1 MIELMVVVAI
11 IGVLAAIGIP
21 QYSKFQAKAR
31 QSEAKLSLAALFTA
45 EESFRQEWNQF
56 SVDLRN
62 IGFSVQGSRL
72 RYVTGFAAS
81 AVCTGYTTALGAPSE
96 TTAATNTWSDGANV
110 NTGGASWSI
119 SITKPSASPSACNAT
134 AGTFIG
140 VAYGTPAATAANP
153 GTTGGDMWSINQV
166 KLLSNTFVNLG
177 N

>member
-56 SVDLRN
+56 SVDLKN
-62 IGFSVQGSRL
+62 VGFSVQGARL
-72 RYVTGFAAS
+72 RYYTGFVAGS
-81 AVCTGYTTALGAPSE
+81 ACSGYSTSGGAPTE
-96 TTAATNTWSDGANV
+96 AFTTTNTWSNGVNV
-110 NTGGASWSI
+110 NTSGAQWAYTI
-119 SITKPSASPSACNAT
+119 AAYPAT
-134 AGTFIG
+134 GTSCAATTFTG
-140 VAYGTPAATAANP
+140 MAWGTPAATAADP
-153 GTTGGDMWSINQV
+153 GNTSGDTWTVNQL
-166 KLLSNTFVNLG
+166 KLISNTIVNLG